1 MEWRRMIK
9 GITPSRYITVSGGS
23 PSNPYI
29 SPGAVGSGMMRYNG
43 NMNCIEVNDGNMW
56 KQLESTYATVE
67 LTGEAQSI
75 LDWAKKKMYEEQQL
89 DELCEKYPGLG
100 KARDNFETFK
110 RLVDSTENLPESVQ
124 SSP

>member
-1 MEWRRMIK
+1 MIK
-9 GITPSRYITVSGGS
+9 GITPSRYIMVSGGS
-23 PSNPYI
+23 PSNPFI
-29 SPGAVGSGMMRYNG
+29 SPGAVGAGMMRYNG

-89 DELCEKYPGLG
+89 DELCKKYPGLG

-110 RLVDSTENLPESVQ
+110 RLVNSTENLSESVQ

>member
-1 MEWRRMIK
+1 MIK

-43 NMNCIEVNDGNMW
+43 NMNCIEINDGNMW
-56 KQLESTYATVE
+56 KQLESSYATVE
-67 LTGEAQSI
+67 LNVEAQAI
-75 LDWAKKKMYEEQQL
+75 LDWAKRKMYEEQQL
-89 DELCEKYPGLG
+89 DELCKKYPGLG

-110 RLVDSTENLPESVQ
+110 RLVDSTENLSQSVQ